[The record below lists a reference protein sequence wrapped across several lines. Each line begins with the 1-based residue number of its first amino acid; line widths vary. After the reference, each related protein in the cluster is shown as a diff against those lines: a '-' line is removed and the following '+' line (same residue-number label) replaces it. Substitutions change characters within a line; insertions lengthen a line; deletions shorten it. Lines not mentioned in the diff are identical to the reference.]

1 MPKREGI
8 AMVDRAD
15 VVVIGAGAFGTSAA
29 YHLAKLG
36 KRDIVLVDTFEPG
49 TQTSP
54 RAAGLTSQVR
64 STDTLTTLARRAVQK
79 LERFEEE
86 LGQPLRFDQSGALK
100 IARTPEHVEQLQR
113 EVRRGQSLGLPID
126 FIAPDAAKDLCSVLE
141 TTGVLAMTFNPTDC
155 NVEPAQVP
163 LGYWRAAEELGVTT
177 LSHTTVTG
185 VEIGP
190 GGVRKVITTR
200 GEIAT
205 DTVVDA
211 AGAWARLVAELM
223 GVDLPI
229 VPTRHQ
235 LLITT
240 PIDGVAPSMPIARV
254 IDANVYI
261 RHERG
266 GLMLGG
272 YEPNPKQYDMRELP
286 PGWGIQDLDLDL
298 DVLRGLADSVREQFP
313 VFQEV
318 FEAPA
323 SRIAEHRGGLPTM
336 TIDDRYILGPV
347 PGVRGLWLLT
357 GCCVGGLSISPAH
370 GEVLAQWIVD
380 GEPPLDLSE
389 LSIERFANRP
399 LSEAELRAAC
409 RHAYANHYTA
419 NGGGE
424 WANRAV
430 SA

>member
-1 MPKREGI
+1 
-8 AMVDRAD
+8 MVERAD
-15 VVVIGAGAFGTSAA
+15 VVVIGGGAFGTSTA

-36 KRDIVLVDTFEPG
+36 KRDVVLVDTFEPG

-64 STDTLTTLARRAVQK
+64 STDVLTRLAQRAVKK

-100 IARTPEHVEQLQR
+100 IARTPEHVEQLRR
-113 EVRRGQSLGLPID
+113 EVARGQALGLPID
-126 FIAPDAAKDLCSVLE
+126 FITPEAAKNLCPVLE
-141 TTGVLAMTFNPTDC
+141 DAGILAMTFNPTDC
-155 NVEPAQVP
+155 NVEPSQVP

-185 VEIGP
+185 VEIGA
-190 GGVRKVITTR
+190 GGVRKVVTTR
-200 GEIAT
+200 GEIET

-223 GVDLPI
+223 GVRVPI

-235 LLITT
+235 LLITEPIEGVT
-240 PIDGVAPSMPIARV
+240 PRMPIARV

-272 YEPNPKQYDMRELP
+272 YEPNPKQYDMRDMP
-286 PGWGIQDLDLDL
+286 IGWGIQDLDLDL
-298 DVLRGLADSVREQFP
+298 DVLRGLADSVRDQFP
-313 VFQEV
+313 VFQEI
-318 FEAPA
+318 FESPETT
-323 SRIAEHRGGLPTM
+323 IAEHRGGLPTM
-336 TIDDRYILGPV
+336 TVDDRYILGPV

-370 GEVLAQWIVD
+370 GEAIARWIVE

-389 LSIERFANRP
+389 LSIERFATQR
-399 LSEAELRAAC
+399 LSEEELRAAC

-430 SA
+430 AT